1 MRILNSNKRVF
12 LLVACL
18 LISSIL
24 LVLGLGFLTT
34 KANDLKAAKQVA
46 LTAQARSLAWAGLE
60 RTRTKLEK
68 DAHYPPPGSEE
79 QLLYS
84 YSEEILDPSGQP
96 VGSYTVVLDQ
106 THVQEP
112 YYRLKIRCTGRVG
125 QLTSPQSRYTLTAE
139 LDLDEAS
146 PRYFQLFNLRDPS
159 F

>member
-1 MRILNSNKRVF
+1 MRSFNPKKRGF

-18 LISSIL
+18 LISGIL
-24 LVLGLGFLTT
+24 LVLGLGFLTS

-68 DAHYPPPGSEE
+68 DAHFPPPGSDK

-84 YSEEILDPSGQP
+84 YSEEILDPAGQP
-96 VGSYTVVLDQ
+96 AGSYTVVLDQ
-106 THVQEP
+106 KYMRGP
-112 YYRLKIRCTGRVG
+112 YRRLQIRCTGRVG
-125 QLTSPQSRYTLTAE
+125 ELTAPRSRYTITAE
-139 LDLDEAS
+139 MDFAKGS
-146 PRYFQLFNLRDPS
+146 SRYFQLFNVRDPG